1 MNILMIED
9 DLQICEVTKKY
20 FTNKGAEI
28 TTVTDGKAALEICG
42 ENLDAYSLVLLDI
55 MLPGADGFTICRSI
69 RRNSNI
75 PVIFI
80 TAREPEKLMNHRKYT
95 ATFDVIYYADTENET
110 DDMLRVCTDLP
121 LLLETITTPSGA
133 KVHPEDAIEPEMQD
147 DGTVHC
153 IVRFGYHVFAR
164 RVHVD
169 DQGNETPYDIHGELD
184 DTELMRVLDLRLP
197 PNEEE

>member
-1 MNILMIED
+1 MAEKELTLTQVRDGIIL
-9 DLQICEVTKKY
+9 
-20 FTNKGAEI
+20 
-28 TTVTDGKAALEICG
+28 ALKRGYPTAKVRSDRTPQNVNSG
-42 ENLDAYSLVLLDI
+42 EFN
-55 MLPGADGFTICRSI
+55 
-69 RRNSNI
+69 
-75 PVIFI
+75 VIFI